1 MEHALFISARRERT
15 CLRASVIREVRIRG
29 RVTPR
34 SAPGIAASGRIAG
47 PTDGD
52 SAAAHKHRPRLKST
66 LAEIRNRLTKHP
78 PLQSRPTAWTSA
90 LALERDDPVPP
101 RGRLV
106 VVLDDVAEDEILAQ
120 VLGRDEVESLIGD
133 RPIATQEGVE
143 RRLVVGQVLVAENRV
158 LRGRRE

>member
-78 PLQSRPTAWTSA
+78 PLLSHDRRPGHQLLLWSA
-90 LALERDDPVPP
+90 MTPSHPV
-101 RGRLV
+101 GGLW
-106 VVLDDVAEDEILAQ
+106 LCW
-120 VLGRDEVESLIGD
+120 
-133 RPIATQEGVE
+133 
-143 RRLVVGQVLVAENRV
+143 
-158 LRGRRE
+158 